1 MTTTSSAMDGLRAL
15 ICAKADEYGLP
26 RDLLAAVVM
35 QESGGRVDAVSYDGG
50 HGRGL
55 MQVDDRWHDYDHA
68 RMLADAA
75 YALDA
80 GCRIFAAN
88 WRDFG
93 GVDDT
98 LRAYNGDW
106 SDANG
111 YVADV
116 RRWLPQF
123 ASWKGDATM
132 DTGAKTGVA
141 ASGQNVADAAT
152 RHLGETRESDAR
164 NGTYAVAGMC
174 QAFVQDVYAE
184 CGVTIPTYPDAAGAG
199 DAVTLTPGMPP
210 VGAQIFLRGAGWSA
224 HDHTGLHVGGGRVV
238 SALASITMSDGWLA
252 LPTYRGWWLPPG
264 VLAAAPPVASAVTG
278 VTVPGNPYGV
288 VAMPGAF
295 AARWRLLDAQGLA
308 LPMLG
313 YPMAAV
319 TTLASGRRVQRF
331 ERGWL
336 GTQDAPAPWD
346 VVQLLPRE
354 LPA

>member
-1 MTTTSSAMDGLRAL
+1 MTAMEELRAV

-68 RMLADAA
+68 RMLADPA

-80 GCRIFAAN
+80 GCRILAAN

-116 RRWLPQF
+116 RRWLPLF
-123 ASWKGDATM
+123 AGWKEDTTMEAT
-132 DTGAKTGVA
+132 AKTGMA
-141 ASGQNVADAAT
+141 ATGQSVADAAT
-152 RHLGETRESDAR
+152 RHLGDVRESDAR

-184 CGVTIPTYPDAAGAG
+184 CGVTVPTYPDAGSAG
-199 DAVTLTPGMPP
+199 DAVPLTAGMPP

-224 HDHTGLHVGGGRVV
+224 HDHTGLHIGGGRVV
-238 SALASITMSDGWLA
+238 SALASVTISDGWLA

-264 VLAAAPPVASAVTG
+264 VLAAPPVADTAPATA
-278 VTVPGNPYGV
+278 PGNPYGA
-288 VAMPGAF
+288 VAMPGPF

-313 YPMAAV
+313 YPVAAV

-354 LPA
+354 VPA

>member
-1 MTTTSSAMDGLRAL
+1 MTAMDELRAV

-35 QESGGRVDAVSYDGG
+35 QESGGRVDARSFDGG

-68 RMLADAA
+68 RMLTDAA

-80 GCRIFAAN
+80 GCRILAAN

-123 ASWKGDATM
+123 ANWKGDATM
-132 DTGAKTGVA
+132 ETTATGQG
-141 ASGQNVADAAT
+141 VADAAT
-152 RHLGETRESDAR
+152 RHLGDGRETDAR

-184 CGVTIPTYPDAAGAG
+184 CGVTIPTCPDAASAG
-199 DAVTLTPGMPP
+199 DAVALAPGLPP
-210 VGAQIFLRGAGWSA
+210 VGA
-224 HDHTGLHVGGGRVV
+224 
-238 SALASITMSDGWLA
+238 
-252 LPTYRGWWLPPG
+252 
-264 VLAAAPPVASAVTG
+264 
-278 VTVPGNPYGV
+278 
-288 VAMPGAF
+288 
-295 AARWRLLDAQGLA
+295 
-308 LPMLG
+308 
-313 YPMAAV
+313 
-319 TTLASGRRVQRF
+319 
-331 ERGWL
+331 
-336 GTQDAPAPWD
+336 
-346 VVQLLPRE
+346 
-354 LPA
+354 